1 MELKRLTAMVAAVA
15 IGASASALAGF
26 TQPAPVDVD
35 LANGFAGGDQVSARG
50 DKDKDVFIGC
60 GSRTFSSGGST
71 FRTGFCQAE
80 DADGDRVLCFTQD
93 PDLLDEMRATS
104 AYSFITFSFVDD
116 GAGGFTC
123 TRVGFSTQSFYL
135 EKVKPN

>member
-1 MELKRLTAMVAAVA
+1 MTIRKLTAATA
-15 IGASASALAGF
+15 ALALTATTTAWAGL

-35 LANGFAGGDQVSARG
+35 LTAGFAAGDQVSARG

-60 GSRTFSSGGST
+60 GSRSISTGSGT

-80 DADGDRVLCFTQD
+80 DEDGDRVTCFTQD
-93 PDLLDEMRATS
+93 AALLDEMRANS

-116 GAGGFTC
+116 GNGGFTC

>member
-1 MELKRLTAMVAAVA
+1 MKKMKLTALAAAASIGFSAVA
-15 IGASASALAGF
+15 QAGF
-26 TQPAPVDVD
+26 VQPFPVDVD
-35 LANGFAGGDQVSARG
+35 LTNNIASGDQVSARG
-50 DKDKDVFIGC
+50 DKDNDVFIGC
-60 GSRTFSSGGST
+60 GSRTISTGGGT

-80 DADGDRVLCFTQD
+80 DAAGERVICMTQD
-93 PDLLDEMRATS
+93 PDLLDEMRANS
-104 AYSFITFSFVDD
+104 SYSFITFSFQPD